1 MDAEKLRRL
10 KERNHEATREYEE
23 SMSEMAKADFF
34 HKVRRKLTYPI
45 RLYRSRKAVKE
56 ALNFNQDGL
65 NTTEPRKR
73 KIIVSLT
80 SYPGRINVVPATIS
94 TLLRQTVKPD
104 KIVLWLG
111 EEKFPNQELPDVFKG
126 LRRCGIE
133 IRFRPDLKSHT
144 KYFYAIQEFPEDLII
159 TVDDDNLYQKNL
171 IEELYNSY
179 KKYPQCVSALRVHRI
194 RFYDDCTVKKYNEW
208 HYEYYGKIGSCSH
221 QYFATGVGGVLYP
234 PHVLHPEVTN
244 LEIIQKYCHNHDDLW
259 LKIME
264 VMNGTKVV
272 IAGNSIEKHTEAII
286 GSQETAQ
293 WKENVV
299 CGGGD
304 RQIEAVLS
312 VYNEFFK
319 NGKTLC
325 EIMAFDE

>member
-1 MDAEKLRRL
+1 MDAEKLCRL
-10 KERNHEATREYEE
+10 KELNHEATIEYEE
-23 SMSEMAKADFF
+23 SMTGMVKLKFF
-34 HKVRRKLTYPI
+34 DTVRRKITYPI
-45 RLYRSRKAVKE
+45 RFYKNKKALKE
-56 ALNFNQDGL
+56 ALYFNTDGL
-65 NTTEPRKR
+65 NATESRKK
-73 KIIVSLT
+73 KIVVSLT

-111 EEKFPNQELPDVFKG
+111 EEKFPNQKLPDIFEDLK
-126 LRRCGIE
+126 RYGIE

-144 KYFYAIQEFPEDLII
+144 KYFYAIQEFPEDIII

-179 KKYPQCVSALRVHRI
+179 NQYPNCVSALRVHRI
-194 RFYDDCTVKKYNEW
+194 RFNDDCTIKKYNEW
-208 HYEYYGKIGSCSH
+208 HYEYCGKTGSCSH

-234 PHVLHPEVTN
+234 PHALRPEVTN
-244 LEIIQKYCHNHDDLW
+244 LEIIQRYCHNHDDLW

-272 IAGNSIEKHTEAII
+272 IAGNSKVKYTEAII

-304 RQIEAVLS
+304 RQIDAVLS
-312 VYNEFFK
+312 VYNEFLQ